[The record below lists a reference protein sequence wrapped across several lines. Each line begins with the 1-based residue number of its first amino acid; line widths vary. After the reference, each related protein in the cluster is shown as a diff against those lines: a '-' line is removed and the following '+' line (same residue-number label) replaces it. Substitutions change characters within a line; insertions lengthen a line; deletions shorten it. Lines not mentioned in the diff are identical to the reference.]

1 MIGGGDFAN
10 DRIIPDCIRAAQK
23 REDIVVRNPYSTR
36 PYQHVLEPLFA
47 YLMIVAKQYEDGKP
61 FCEYMIGSGNAKPLK
76 EFIRE
81 MQQALAPDAVPLFGD
96 VPFTG
101 TNMPLETF
109 STADTEKDTGFK
121 AQVSFAEGTRMT
133 MDWLKTV

>member
-1 MIGGGDFAN
+1 
-10 DRIIPDCIRAAQK
+10 
-23 REDIVVRNPYSTR
+23 
-36 PYQHVLEPLFA
+36 
-47 YLMIVAKQYEDGKP
+47 
-61 FCEYMIGSGNAKPLK
+61 
-76 EFIRE
+76 

-121 AQVSFAEGTRMT
+121 AGVSFAEGTRMT